1 MDGQSRVQDHMWEIK
16 TFKTF
21 PHSSHRLSFPSTMS
35 ITLVN
40 IVCLF
45 FYLESAHMGLDDVLE
60 KVNPDEATWL
70 YIAETNSLN
79 FDIRRSKSYGPKG
92 LK

>member
-1 MDGQSRVQDHMWEIK
+1 
-16 TFKTF
+16 
-21 PHSSHRLSFPSTMS
+21 
-35 ITLVN
+35 
-40 IVCLF
+40 
-45 FYLESAHMGLDDVLE
+45 MGLDDVLE